1 MANSMFSK
9 RHYEAIA
16 EVFRDHPIV
25 TPEIRDDLR
34 DALADLF
41 EADNPIDGKGRGF
54 KREKFEEACER

>member
-9 RHYEAIA
+9 RHYQAIA
-16 EVFRDHPIV
+16 EIFRDYPIV

-41 EADNPIDGKGRGF
+41 EADNERF
-54 KREKFEEACER
+54 NRQAFEEECER